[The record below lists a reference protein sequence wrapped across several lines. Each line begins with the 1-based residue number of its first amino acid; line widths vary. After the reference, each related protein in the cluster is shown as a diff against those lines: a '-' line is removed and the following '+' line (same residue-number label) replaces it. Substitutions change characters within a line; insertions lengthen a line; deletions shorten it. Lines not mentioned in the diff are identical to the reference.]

1 VLLHVE
7 RATFSATRQMVIPT
21 ATILECS
28 RPAVLMVRVIAVMK
42 DISAQATHP
51 EEPGAVLM

>member
-1 VLLHVE
+1 
-7 RATFSATRQMVIPT
+7 VIPT